1 MARMH
6 TKKHGK
12 SKSRKPAPQDIRVEA
27 ERSAVEELIG
37 KYAKQ
42 GLGAA
47 QIGQALKDKHK
58 VLYVRPVIGKRLVK
72 YIDEKGLGTALPY
85 DLTNLMKK
93 AVNMRKHISKNK
105 QDVHNTTR
113 LHRVESK
120 IWRLSKYYKGTG
132 RLPGTWVYDPEQA
145 ALMIKETR

>member
-1 MARMH
+1 MH

-12 SKSRKPAPQDIRVEA
+12 SKSRKPAPQDIKVDAESSKVEG
-27 ERSAVEELIG
+27 LIS

-47 QIGQALKDKHK
+47 QIGQILKDKHK
-58 VLYVRPVIGKRLVK
+58 VPYVRPVIGKKLVA

-105 QDVHNTTR
+105 QDVHNTVR

-132 RLPGTWVYDPEQA
+132 RLPSTWVYDPKQA